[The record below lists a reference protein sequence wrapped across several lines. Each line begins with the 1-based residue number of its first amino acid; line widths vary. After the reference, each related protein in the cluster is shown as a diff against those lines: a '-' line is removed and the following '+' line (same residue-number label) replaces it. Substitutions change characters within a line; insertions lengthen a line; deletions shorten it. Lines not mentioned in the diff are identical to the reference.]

1 MVILIAFIGI
11 TGIVIRNG
19 QIRRIFNFRRELRKI
34 KVDRKTRKIKHTQP
48 QDGTL
53 IGHTG
58 RRPIYIPDD
67 AKHVFICGTTGSG
80 KTVALSNFIKRAID
94 KDYPA
99 LIIDGKG
106 DTGQGS
112 ILDIV
117 NTMNNE
123 HANATGHRK
132 KVYIINLSDP
142 ANSDHYNPF
151 KGASPTVAKDMI
163 INMTDW
169 SEEHY
174 KLNAERYLQR
184 ILILLEIG
192 KVSLSFRKI
201 IKCIPV
207 DNFLGLSSKLLEKEL
222 ITKEQH
228 MSNIEIS
235 KTSGKIAQGSMARFS
250 TIAESEIGGIFN
262 SKGVDIA
269 QALQEK
275 AIILFILNPLT
286 YPELSPAF
294 GRLVLIDA
302 KKAIGSLF
310 KMNTSSQA
318 ERANTTQA
326 TQTNPTEER
335 PNIINAPIPQRT
347 FFILDEINVYATT
360 ALTDLVNKSRSAGVT
375 CILSTQ
381 SLSDL
386 DFACGDAYKEQI
398 IENCNNYI
406 VMRQNSGVNAEHWA
420 NILGTRSTMEVTY
433 QLQQRGLET
442 SETGFGSARRV
453 REYLYHPDD
462 IKTLQTGK
470 GIYLSRDTNANSRVD
485 VYKGV

>member
-1 MVILIAFIGI
+1 MFI
-11 TGIVIRNG
+11 RKY
-19 QIRRIFNFRRELRKI
+19 FNFRKDLKKI
-34 KVDRKTRKIKHTQP
+34 KSSRKKIIPKD
-48 QDGTL
+48 QDGIL
-53 IGHTG
+53 IGHFG
-58 RRPIYIPDD
+58 KKPIYIPDN
-67 AKHVFICGTTGSG
+67 AKHAFICGTTGSG
-80 KTVALSNFIKRAID
+80 KTVAISNFIKRTFE

-112 ILDIV
+112 ILDILE
-117 NTMNNE
+117 TMKNQLNP
-123 HANATGHRK
+123 AK
-132 KVYIINLSDP
+132 KIYIVSLSDP
-142 ANSDHYNPF
+142 KQSDHYNPF
-151 KGASPTVAKDMI
+151 QNASPTVAKDMI
-163 INMTDW
+163 INMSDW

-174 KLNAERYLQR
+174 KLNAERYIQR
-184 ILILLEIG
+184 ILRLLEISNV
-192 KVSLSFRKI
+192 KLSFRKI

-207 DNFLGLSSKLLEKEL
+207 DRFMELSTALVEKGL

-228 MSNIEIS
+228 LDNYEVS
-235 KTSGKIAQGSMARFS
+235 KTSGKITQNSMARFS
-250 TIAESEIGGIFN
+250 TIAESEIGGIFTE
-262 SKGVDIA
+262 KGIDIA
-269 QALQEK
+269 QALKEK

-294 GRLVLIDA
+294 GKLILIDA

-310 KMNTSSQA
+310 KSSV
-318 ERANTTQA
+318 ERS
-326 TQTNPTEER
+326 
-335 PNIINAPIPQRT
+335 
-347 FFILDEINVYATT
+347 FFIMDEINVYATT

-420 NILGTRSTMEVTY
+420 NILGTRATMEVTY
-433 QLQQRGLET
+433 QLQQKGLDT

-453 REYLYHPDD
+453 REFLYHPDD

-470 GIYLSRDTNANSRVD
+470 GIYLSRDINFNS
-485 VYKGV
+485 KISINKPF